1 MQDLQEEFLPGVH
14 RKAQKE
20 RQQMSL
26 LSVGIHKVPSQ
37 QKRVQNTRRK
47 NIYLQSVPR
56 TI

>member
-1 MQDLQEEFLPGVH
+1 MQDLQEEFLPRVH

-37 QKRVQNTRRK
+37 QKRV
-47 NIYLQSVPR
+47 
-56 TI
+56 